1 MVTPVRRFI
10 VALVAVALSSQLVE
24 GQVMRCGQMDLS
36 GAGGMTSESMQ
47 SSLNVSSSDNR
58 GQAQGSLSSSCILSG
73 QCLTV
78 AAVQTVSRVG
88 FNGVIGAPVVVY
100 TTTPIGAWSLRPE
113 PPPPRL

>member
-1 MVTPVRRFI
+1 MVTPARRFI
-10 VALVAVALSSQLVE
+10 VALVAVALSSQLVQ

-47 SSLNVSSSDNR
+47 SSLNVSSSDNG
-58 GQAQGSLSSSCILSG
+58 GQTQEPASSSCILSG
-73 QCLTV
+73 QCLSV

-88 FNGVIGAPVVVY
+88 FNAVIGAPVVVY
-100 TTTPIGAWSLRPE
+100 TTRPVGARSPRPE